1 MWKKRNTKSRKE
13 KIASEKRLAKERK
26 FAAEAETVANEDRL
40 NESNSSFKH
49 KQTKYR
55 SLKKAD
61 QALPNSPNKRKEI
74 VKNLATKYEI
84 RINLNESTKGRK
96 ATLLTNEEEH
106 WIVNALLLF
115 FHVSWKIYHCFLT
128 RLIFQHVF
136 RHCFQSQE
144 YLSLSSL

>member
-1 MWKKRNTKSRKE
+1 MKYVEEEKYEEQKRKDRE
-13 KIASEKRLAKERK
+13 RKRLAKERK
-26 FAAEAETVANEDRL
+26 LAAEAATAANEDQL
-40 NESNSSFKH
+40 NESSSSFKH

-74 VKNLATKYEI
+74 VQNLAKKYEI

-96 ATLLTNEEEH
+96 ATLLTNEEEQ

-115 FHVSWKIYHCFLT
+115 FMLLSIEKFSMLFL
-128 RLIFQHVF
+128 
-136 RHCFQSQE
+136 
-144 YLSLSSL
+144 